1 MSKLKLQENIGTKE
15 KIIQYAFELFATK
28 GYSDTSIDDIV
39 KSSGISKGGIYYYFK
54 SKEEIFLEIAE
65 ERLKQRNSIDK
76 QSNDTISSKQKLIN
90 YISWTLTGFLEERVQ
105 KMSRFTFEFWSVL
118 ARNPSMS
125 DKAKERYK
133 LFYDDLADILKQGIE
148 NGEFNEYIDVQSMV
162 YIILS
167 TMDGIGFMNSVM
179 DIKLTPDIVK
189 NYIDMI
195 LKKLERDDFDDYI

>member
-1 MSKLKLQENIGTKE
+1 MSNKDSEKSITKKE
-15 KIIQYAFELFATK
+15 IIIQHAFDLFAEK

-39 KSSGISKGGIYYYFK
+39 KASRISKGGIYYYFH
-54 SKEEIFLEIAE
+54 SKEEIFLEIAR
-65 ERLKQRNSIDK
+65 ERLRQRNSLTK
-76 QSNDTISSKQKLIN
+76 ESNNTMSNREKIIN
-90 YISWTLTGFLEERVQ
+90 YINWTLTGFFEEKIQ

-133 LFYDDLADILKQGIE
+133 LFYDDLAEILQQGVE
-148 NGEFNEYIDVQSMV
+148 SGEFKEDIDIASMV

-167 TMDGIGFMNSVM
+167 TMDGIGFVNSVM
-179 DIKLTPDIVK
+179 GIGLTHDIVE

-195 LKKLERDDFDDYI
+195 LRKIDKGD

>member
-1 MSKLKLQENIGTKE
+1 MSNRDGEKTITKKE
-15 KIIQYAFELFATK
+15 IIIQHAFDLFAEK

-39 KSSGISKGGIYYYFK
+39 RASGISKGGIYYYFQ
-54 SKEEIFLEIAE
+54 SKEEIFLAIAS
-65 ERLKQRNSIDK
+65 ERLKQRNSLAK
-76 QSNDTISSKQKLIN
+76 ETNNTMSNREKIVN
-90 YISWTLTGFLEERVQ
+90 YINWTLTGFFDEKVQ

-125 DKAKERYK
+125 NKAKERYRM
-133 LFYDDLADILKQGIE
+133 FYDNLAEILRQGIE
-148 NGEFNEYIDVQSMV
+148 SGEFKEDIHIPSMV

-179 DIKLTPDIVK
+179 DISLTPDIVE

-195 LKKLERDDFDDYI
+195 LKKLEKRD